1 MSMHKVPLTPL
12 EEEGLKKHG
21 LPIGIPSQLSDAF
34 RHGVAWVL
42 AQKDQKDLA
51 RHKSKD

>member
-21 LPIGIPSQLSDAF
+21 LPIGTPSQLSHAF

-51 RHKSKD
+51 RHKPKD